1 MTEREKNGIL
11 RVKTNKYIL
20 NHCSKW
26 YSSYIFRIMISV
38 GTERCLHLLRESK
51 RQTSC
56 QVWMLEKKGIW
67 KNSIQR
73 FWTRVSLSYWA
84 LTPKWL
90 RSFNLSMHVKCKHE
104 LRGRA
109 YAFCSF
115 FLRRKS
121 SWDFLILKNIID
133 FCIKKKKEEMA
144 LG

>member
-1 MTEREKNGIL
+1 
-11 RVKTNKYIL
+11 
-20 NHCSKW
+20 
-26 YSSYIFRIMISV
+26 MISV

-115 FLRRKS
+115 FFKEKIKLRLLNLEKHYWFLYKKEKRRNGVGLRKPV
-121 SWDFLILKNIID
+121 LLYEPER
-133 FCIKKKKEEMA
+133 KKKMI
-144 LG
+144 LRVDYYY